1 MATLICVAVKI
12 SLPDDFLEPVMALLL
27 SHDLDVQK
35 TICLSLVNLLVK
47 NTGEIRIQLKALLAL
62 LTTFYAP
69 QSRFI
74 R

>member
-1 MATLICVAVKI
+1 MATLIRVAVKI

-47 NTGEIRIQLKALLAL
+47 NTGEIRIQ
-62 LTTFYAP
+62 
-69 QSRFI
+69 
-74 R
+74 

>member
-47 NTGEIRIQLKALLAL
+47 NTGEIRFQLKLQKTLLGF
-62 LTTFYAP
+62 THNV
-69 QSRFI
+69 
-74 R
+74 